1 MKEKIRH
8 QCFLIGSA
16 PGRQGINVSIMFE
29 PTTENANFSV
39 ALSIFL
45 EKLYD
50 LQISFG
56 LNREPFSMSD
66 MDTTPSLGFKW
77 LSPKDAAA
85 MMEVQRDYWSK

>member
-1 MKEKIRH
+1 MKEKIRRL
-8 QCFLIGSA
+8 CNEIGSA
-16 PGRQGINVSIMFE
+16 PGRQGININITFN
-29 PTTENANFSV
+29 PTTENADFPE
-39 ALSIFL
+39 ALRSLLYKLHDL
-45 EKLYD
+45 E
-50 LQISFG
+50 ISFG